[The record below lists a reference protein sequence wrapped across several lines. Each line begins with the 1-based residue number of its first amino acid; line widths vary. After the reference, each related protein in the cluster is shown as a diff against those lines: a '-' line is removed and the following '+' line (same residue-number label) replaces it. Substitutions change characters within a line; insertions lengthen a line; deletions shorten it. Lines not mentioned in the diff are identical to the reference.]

1 MIYKVY
7 LIDSNNGISI
17 LESSFKEFKNKI
29 SQSMPD
35 KWTMLI
41 LCIFLGGY
49 LILISVSGTL
59 TPLQV
64 VSSESMKPVLERGD
78 LVVIESIPTEKVA
91 VGDVIVFKAPPPY
104 PSPIIHRVKSILNYQ
119 NTFYFQTQGDNNP
132 LPDRFL
138 IHSSDVIGRLST
150 YVEIPLVGN
159 LILFLKTTIG
169 IVISFTLIGV
179 YFFKNHFLNFGKQVL
194 SYF

>member
-1 MIYKVY
+1 MQI
-7 LIDSNNGISI
+7 
-17 LESSFKEFKNKI
+17 KEFKNKI

-49 LILISVSGTL
+49 IVLISVSGTL

-64 VSSESMKPVLERGD
+64 VSSESMEPVLERGD

-91 VGDVIVFKAPPPY
+91 VGDVIVFKAPSPY
-104 PSPIIHRVKSILNYQ
+104 PSPIIHRVKSIVNYQ
-119 NTFYFQTQGDNNP
+119 NTYYFQTQGDNNP

-138 IHSSDVIGRLST
+138 THSSDVIGRLST

-179 YFFKNHFLNFGKQVL
+179 YLFKNHFLNFGKQFL
-194 SYF
+194 SYFGEIFH